1 MLLCVCGVWSGVW
14 HVCVCVVCACRGG
27 LVCGYHVC
35 YVKVDVCICTHV
47 VCVML
52 KYHMGGM
59 DGACVSMSVI
69 WTCVM
74 CVGGFLCVCGVHLR
88 HIYMLH
94 MCNM

>member
-1 MLLCVCGVWSGVW
+1 M
-14 HVCVCVVCACRGG
+14 
-27 LVCGYHVC
+27 
-35 YVKVDVCICTHV
+35 CICTHV

-52 KYHMGGM
+52 KYYMGGM

-88 HIYMLH
+88 HIYMLCI
-94 MCNM
+94 CNMWVYVYCVGMCFYVCGVGTSMCYVWGVWCVHVCTCVL